1 MAGRKRKAL
10 TQEDVCLVT
19 LAGSARLPVAQILA
33 HARPGA
39 RTLGVESKRLL
50 AHKIKYA
57 EFNASTVYGQ
67 VAETLTIGHGNET
80 LDISHCNPAAFLRK
94 ASEVSAQF
102 GVFLQRCLG
111 GNPGHIVLYLDEVT
125 PGNVH
130 RPDHGRK
137 YQAVYWTIKEL
148 PGWFRRRADI
158 GWFPVAYITAQS
170 LEDSSISPSELVK
183 WVLKTFWPADIRQLN
198 LEDVGMRLLV
208 DSVPVHTIFVFGFL
222 LADCKAHAE
231 AVCNNGASSK
241 KPCPCCM
248 NVLGR
253 TDRASLVGDAY
264 FMHVTDPDMGKAVQF
279 TKDTFNA
286 MADVLRTA
294 ATDGTEKHRFD
305 ALQMQTGLKYDEHGL
320 IWDPHFR
327 EIASCPDSLF
337 WDPQHIFLASGGT
350 AQFQC
355 NEFIRNLLKHNIT
368 LADLDSFVA
377 TVHFPRGHTNLPRI
391 FSQNGIEKGRGN
403 T

>member
-1 MAGRKRKAL
+1 
-10 TQEDVCLVT
+10 
-19 LAGSARLPVAQILA
+19 
-33 HARPGA
+33 
-39 RTLGVESKRLL
+39 
-50 AHKIKYA
+50 
-57 EFNASTVYGQ
+57 
-67 VAETLTIGHGNET
+67 
-80 LDISHCNPAAFLRK
+80 
-94 ASEVSAQF
+94 
-102 GVFLQRCLG
+102 
-111 GNPGHIVLYLDEVT
+111 
-125 PGNVH
+125 
-130 RPDHGRK
+130 
-137 YQAVYWTIKEL
+137 
-148 PGWFRRRADI
+148 
-158 GWFPVAYITAQS
+158 
-170 LEDSSISPSELVK
+170 
-183 WVLKTFWPADIRQLN
+183 
-198 LEDVGMRLLV
+198 MRLLV
-208 DSVPVHTIFVFGFL
+208 DSVPVHTIFIFGFL
-222 LADCKAHAE
+222 LADCKAQAE
-231 AVCNNGASSK
+231 TVCNNGASSK

-337 WDPQHIFLASGGT
+337 WDPQHILLASGGT

-355 NEFIRNLLKHNIT
+355 NEFIRNLLKHKIT

-377 TVHFPRGHTNLPRI
+377 TVHFPRGHTNLPRNFFAKRYRKGPGKHLKGFAGEMI
-391 FSQNGIEKGRGN
+391 SVISVLGHFADAALKPHNRMRRHTHALDLLRLICNICNDGDRALDRVDILERTLVEHHVMYDRLYAHLSKPKLHFGRHIPQSMRRHGSNMNCFPTERRHQQSIRSAKFIINSMCRSLLAADIHSFSRP
-403 T
+403 